1 MNVKSFFPEIISVQS
16 TSFSRHKSLFEY
28 RPQKENT
35 RSPSLEKGDIFYRV
49 LREVSSPRPP
59 FAS

>member
-1 MNVKSFFPEIISVQS
+1 MNVKSFFPEIISEQS

-28 RPQKENT
+28 RPQKVNT
-35 RSPSLEKGDIFYRV
+35 QSPSLGKDDIFYRV
-49 LREVSSPRPP
+49 LGEVSSPRPL